1 MEITQNAALVV
12 VDVQKGFDES
22 EFWGPRNNPA
32 ADENIASLIAAWQ
45 DTDRPVVFVRHDSQ
59 EPGSPLRTGGE
70 GNDFKAYVEE
80 RRGKGGG
87 PELLVTKSVNSAF
100 YGAPDLDD
108 WFKAAGI
115 TQAVLA
121 GIQTNMCVET
131 TARMGGNLGYDVLVA
146 LDATH
151 TFDLTGPNGWRLTAD
166 ELARA
171 SAVSLH
177 GGGFAR
183 VVTTSE
189 LVAAVRS

>member
-1 MEITQNAALVV
+1 MEITRNAALVV

-22 EFWGPRNNPA
+22 EFWGPRDNPA
-32 ADENIASLIAAWQ
+32 ADGNIAALITAWQ
-45 DTDRPVVFVRHDSQ
+45 DTGRPVVFVRHDSDK
-59 EPGSPLRTGGE
+59 PGSPLRGGSE
-70 GNDFKAYVEE
+70 GNGFKEYVEE
-80 RRGKGGG
+80 RRGKGSG

-100 YGAPDLDD
+100 YGTPDLHE
-108 WFKAAGI
+108 WLKAAGI
-115 TQAVLA
+115 HQVVLV

-166 ELARA
+166 ELAKA

-177 GGGFAR
+177 GGGFAQ
-183 VVTTSE
+183 VVTTAE
-189 LVAAVRS
+189 LIGAARS

>member
-22 EFWGPRNNPA
+22 EFWGARNNPA

-45 DTDRPVVFVRHDSQ
+45 DTDRPVVFVRHDS
-59 EPGSPLRTGGE
+59 EHPGSPLRTGYE
-70 GNDFKAYVEE
+70 GNDFKEYVEE

-87 PELLVTKSVNSAF
+87 PELLVTKCVNSAF
-100 YGAPDLDD
+100 YGTPDLAE
-108 WFKAAGI
+108 WFEAVGI
-115 TQAVLA
+115 TQVVLA

-151 TFDLTGPNGWRLTAD
+151 TFDLAGPDGWHLTAE

-183 VVTTSE
+183 VVATGE
-189 LVAAVRS
+189 LLTAVRS

>member
-22 EFWGPRNNPA
+22 EFWGPRDNPA
-32 ADENIASLIAAWQ
+32 ADENIASLITAWQ
-45 DTDRPVVFVRHDSQ
+45 HTDRPVVFVRHDSNK
-59 EPGSPLRTGGE
+59 PGSPLRTGYE
-70 GNDFKAYVEE
+70 GNDFKEYVQA
-80 RRGKGGG
+80 RRGKSAG

-100 YGAPDLDD
+100 YGTPDLDTWLKTAD
-108 WFKAAGI
+108 I
-115 TQAVLA
+115 TQIVLV

-151 TFDLTGPNGWRLTAD
+151 TFDLTGPNGWHLTAG

-177 GGGFAR
+177 GGGFAQ
-183 VVTTSE
+183 VVTTGA

>member
-1 MEITQNAALVV
+1 MEITQNSALVV

-32 ADENIASLIAAWQ
+32 ADENIASLITAWQ
-45 DTDRPVVFVRHDSQ
+45 DTDRPVVFVRHDSTT
-59 EPGSPLRTGGE
+59 PGSPLRTGYE
-70 GNDFKAYVEE
+70 GNDFKEYVEE

-100 YGAPDLDD
+100 YGTPDLDG
-108 WFKAAGI
+108 WLKAAGI
-115 TQAVLA
+115 TQVVLA

-151 TFDLTGPNGWRLTAD
+151 TFDLTGPNNWHLTAD

-183 VVTTSE
+183 VVTTGE
-189 LVAAVRS
+189 LLAAVRP